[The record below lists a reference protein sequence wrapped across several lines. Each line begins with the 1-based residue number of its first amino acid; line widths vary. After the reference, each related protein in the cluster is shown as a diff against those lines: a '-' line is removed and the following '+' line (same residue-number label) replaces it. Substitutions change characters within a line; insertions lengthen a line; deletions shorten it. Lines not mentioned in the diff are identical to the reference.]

1 MESVPGYRESVTT
14 ALSTRFWF
22 VTSAIFVVNA
32 CIFAINEVEIVAIPA
47 AFTALGAACVG
58 IQEVRAPRT

>member
-1 MESVPGYRESVTT
+1 MTT
-14 ALSTRFWF
+14 VLSPRFWF

-32 CIFAINEVEIVAIPA
+32 CVFAINEVDIVAIPA

-58 IQEVRAPRT
+58 IQEARATRKGNR

>member
-1 MESVPGYRESVTT
+1 MTT
-14 ALSTRFWF
+14 ALSPRFWF

-32 CIFAINEVEIVAIPA
+32 WVFAANDVALVAVPA

-58 IQEVRAPRT
+58 IQEARKPKTR